1 MSFVKIFEKIGYKLA
16 TQKHLLAIR
25 DGLILSSPLTLAGSM
40 FIILTNLPFSFWP
53 SGFNWYRSMG
63 KQNC

>member
-25 DGLILSSPLTLAGSM
+25 DGLILSSPLTLA
-40 FIILTNLPFSFWP
+40 
-53 SGFNWYRSMG
+53 
-63 KQNC
+63 